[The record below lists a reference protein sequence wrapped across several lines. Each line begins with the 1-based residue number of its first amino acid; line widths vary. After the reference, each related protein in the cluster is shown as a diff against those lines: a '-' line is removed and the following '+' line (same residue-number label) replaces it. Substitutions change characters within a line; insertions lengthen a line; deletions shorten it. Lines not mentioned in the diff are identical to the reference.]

1 MGDGKGRVGYNMLQ
15 SREDIKEEKVEKEGV
30 LIKRI
35 RNYIFIL
42 SEVWI
47 LLIRSKLLENISYK

>member
-47 LLIRSKLLENISYK
+47 LLIRSKFN